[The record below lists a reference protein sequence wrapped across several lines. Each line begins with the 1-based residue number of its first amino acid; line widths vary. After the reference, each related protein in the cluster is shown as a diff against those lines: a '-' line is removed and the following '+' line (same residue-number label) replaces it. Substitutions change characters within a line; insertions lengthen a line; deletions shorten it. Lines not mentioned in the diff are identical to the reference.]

1 MSYAVAAGKPATA
14 MLRQVMNTGRSKRAP
29 SRAAASTKPRQRL
42 HANSRHQTTPSYGP
56 RDPSS
61 ETRSQHAPRRA
72 LRKREPFGPAP
83 WLVRRA
89 LASRCVAGDA
99 SGRHLQPTF
108 QRRAPRFRSATTIA
122 RRERGDSRRSTHFVQ
137 QGPPPWSPV
146 RRTWRWKCC
155 DSGASVTN
163 RHAGTTAARRLA
175 KTAFPAAP

>member
-1 MSYAVAAGKPATA
+1 MSYAVTASKPATA
-14 MLRQVMNTGRSKRAP
+14 MLRQVIDAGRSKRAP
-29 SRAAASTKPRQRL
+29 SHAAASTKPRQWL
-42 HANSRHQTTPSYGP
+42 HANSRHQTTLSYGP

-61 ETRSQHAPRRA
+61 KTRSQHAPRRA
-72 LRKREPFGPAP
+72 LGKHEPFGPAP

-89 LASRCVAGDA
+89 LDSRCVAGDA